1 MFDKYEILKYDT
13 HEHLNSKNN
22 NIINKRIYGSGHE
35 HMGSGH
41 NHMGSGHNHMGSGH
55 NHMGSGHNH
64 MGSGHNH
71 MGSGHEHMGSGH
83 EHFGNCNKA
92 SYGNK
97 MGCGGNH
104 DQNAHLMNSC
114 NKASYGNKMNSC
126 QQGFED
132 PEGYDAHPE
141 KYREPL

>member
-1 MFDKYEILKYDT
+1 MFDNQNNLKYDT

-41 NHMGSGHNHMGSGH
+41 NHMGSGHEHMGSGH
-55 NHMGSGHNH
+55 N
-64 MGSGHNH
+64 
-71 MGSGHEHMGSGH
+71 HMGSGH